1 MKLFGNK
8 VDAFYS
14 DFCFIGIVS
23 FVESACQVEFQGTY
37 FLPGKLNC
45 TR

>member
-1 MKLFGNK
+1 MKLFSNK
-8 VDAFYS
+8 AYAFYN
-14 DFCFIGIVS
+14 DFCFIDVVS
-23 FVESACQVEFQGTY
+23 FVEGACQVEFQGTY